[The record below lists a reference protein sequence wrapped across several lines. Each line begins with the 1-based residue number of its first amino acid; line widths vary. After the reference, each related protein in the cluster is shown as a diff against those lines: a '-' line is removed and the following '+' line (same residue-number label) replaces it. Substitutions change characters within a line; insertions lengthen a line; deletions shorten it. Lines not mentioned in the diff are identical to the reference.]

1 MIGKIYRLVISL
13 LVVLLSACIFPIPFL
28 PHDVTTITEHEIE
41 KLISVSATR
50 REIIERFGSP
60 LRYRKDEISY
70 KVCRTKGGVSY
81 VFTGGLYGGEIGKSG
96 GQRECHEYILLFD
109 AKDALSGFHEIA
121 SEPEIDKRVEVL
133 YLRTLGEQGDPI
145 AQEIW
150 EKESRTNFY
159 YLSKLEDIEGDA
171 KAMYRVYMGM
181 RYEHIKPVAAWG
193 WLCKAADLGYESAQI
208 EVAYWH
214 RESNWEFARHE
225 RIDWLHKANI
235 RADDRISYLWY
246 TLAEKGDDKRLQI
259 RDYMFSETLSEKE
272 IAEAKDMVSNWK
284 PAQCPTPYHQSNHA

>member
-1 MIGKIYRLVISL
+1 MIGKIHRLVLPL
-13 LVVLLSACIFPIPFL
+13 LVALLSACIFPFPFL
-28 PHDVTTITEHEIE
+28 PRDITTITEHEIE
-41 KLISVSATR
+41 ELISVSATR

-60 LRYRKDEISY
+60 LRYRKNEISY

-96 GQRECHEYILLFD
+96 GQPECHEYILLFD
-109 AKDALSGFHEIA
+109 AKDSLIGFHEIA

-159 YLSKLEDIEGDA
+159 YLSKLEDIGGDA
-171 KAMYRVYMGM
+171 KAMYRVYLGM
-181 RYEHIKPVAAWG
+181 SYEYIEPVAAWE
-193 WLCKAADLGYESAQI
+193 WLCGAANLGYENAQI

-214 RESNWEFARHE
+214 RESNWEHARPE
-225 RIDWLHKANI
+225 RIEWLRKAKI
-235 RADDRISYLWY
+235 RADDRIAYVWY
-246 TLAEKGDDKRLQI
+246 TLAAKGGNKRWLFGKI
-259 RDYMFSETLSEKE
+259 SG
-272 IAEAKDMVSNWK
+272 
-284 PAQCPTPYHQSNHA
+284 